1 MKRTLCVILLSLT
14 SAYALSGPE
23 LKGSPQE
30 LRGFLHPAD
39 KVITIH
45 GNAEEKAYSDKAVVS
60 LVISTE
66 NKLLS
71 QSMSSNSA
79 LRAKITASLIDS
91 GIDPDAIKSSK
102 FSSSPQ
108 YGWFGSKPSSYEVV
122 NRMAISIT
130 QEEHLKEI
138 AVVADTFEEV
148 ELSDTAFEHTQ
159 KDGFN
164 EKVKAK
170 ALANVVKQK
179 LFYEKSLGLKLT
191 PIGIRDS
198 NVRQR
203 ATSGAM
209 VLEEVVVTAARQSK
223 SSYSPKAK
231 RRNQEHDPSFDEVL
245 YEANLSVE
253 FKIEQ

>member
-1 MKRTLCVILLSLT
+1 MKRTLCLIFLSLI
-14 SAYALSGPE
+14 SAYSFSAPE

-30 LRGFLHPAD
+30 LRGFLHPAE
-39 KVITIH
+39 KVITIN
-45 GNAEEKAYSDKAVVS
+45 GEAEEKAYSDKAVVS

-66 NKLLS
+66 NKMLS
-71 QSMSSNSA
+71 QSMSSNSL

-91 GIDPDAIKSSK
+91 GIAPDAIKSSK

-138 AVVADTFEEV
+138 AAIADQFAEV
-148 ELSDTAFEHTQ
+148 ELSDTSFEHTH
-159 KDGFN
+159 KDAFN

-179 LFYEKSLGLKLT
+179 GFYEKSLGLKLT
-191 PIGIRDS
+191 AIGILDS
-198 NVRQR
+198 NVHQR
-203 ATSGAM
+203 ATRGAM
-209 VLEEVVVTAARQSK
+209 VLEEVVVTAARKSK
-223 SSYSPKAK
+223 SSFSSMAK
-231 RRNQEHDPSFDEVL
+231 RRGQEQRPSFDEIR
-245 YEANLSVE
+245 YEASLSVE
-253 FKIEQ
+253 FKIE